1 LEAHPK
7 SFPKG
12 RTLKIL
18 IMENTS
24 NNNASKPFLRKGL
37 GRPLNLIPAW
47 LKNKYFLSASAFI
60 VWILFF
66 DPRDVFTQMEHR
78 RELKELE
85 VSKAWYQSENT
96 ALAAES
102 ERLRTNPATIEKY
115 ARENYLMKRDNE
127 DIFIVPEKPDVKNK

>member
-1 LEAHPK
+1 MKL
-7 SFPKG
+7 
-12 RTLKIL
+12 
-18 IMENTS
+18 
-24 NNNASKPFLRKGL
+24 
-37 GRPLNLIPAW
+37 LNLIPAW
-47 LKNKYFLSASAFI
+47 LKNKYFLSVSAFI

-96 ALAAES
+96 TLAGES